1 MSDIVIVG
9 GSIEGLILSIL
20 CGKEHNVTLIDIHPE
35 IGFPCVIPGWVERRE
50 SLEKFLGNEEMT
62 HLKFLQ
68 NPKGFALRGE
78 WLFKILTIQAAQLGV
93 RILLRCRVTKVE
105 ESSQKTT
112 VSTIGGNNNGDGII
126 ICNKMFDLTEYSAP
140 APGKLQHS
148 MVDSPAQYTPKQSFH
163 HWGGLALSQEIQNS
177 TVEPKLQL
185 MRDDGLCEFWYDQKP
200 TWQPKTG
207 WIEVMQ
213 NTIPKTLEEMSIDN
227 SIVYAESL
235 FKSLNC

>member
-68 NPKGFALRGE
+68 NPKGFGLRGE
-78 WLFKILTIQAAQLGV
+78 WLFKILAIQAAQLGV

-126 ICNKMFDLTEYSAP
+126 ICDKMFDLTEYSAP

-148 MVDSPAQYTPKQSFH
+148 MIDSSVQHTSKQSFR

-200 TWQPKTG
+200 KWQPKTG

-235 FKSLNC
+235 FDSLNR

>member
-1 MSDIVIVG
+1 MSDVVVVG

-20 CGKEHNVTLIDIHPE
+20 CAQENNVTLIDIHPE

-50 SLEKFLGNEEMT
+50 SLQRFLGDEEIT
-62 HLKFLQ
+62 HLKFLK
-68 NPKGFALRGE
+68 NSTGFALRGE
-78 WLFKILTIQAAQLGV
+78 WLFKILTIKAAKLGV

-112 VSTIGGNNNGDGII
+112 VSTIGGNNNGDGVI
-126 ICNKMFDLTEYSAP
+126 ICDKMFDLTEYSAP
-140 APGKLQHS
+140 TPGKLQHR
-148 MVDSPAQYTPKQSFH
+148 MIDSPVQYNSKQIFN
-163 HWGGLALSQEIQNS
+163 HWGGLALSQEIQNA

-185 MRDDGLCEFWYDQKP
+185 IRDDGLCEFWYDQKP

-207 WIEVMQ
+207 WIEMVQ
-213 NTIPKTLEEMSIDN
+213 NTIPKALEEMSIDN

-235 FKSLNC
+235 FESLND

>member
-1 MSDIVIVG
+1 MSNIVIVG

-20 CGKEHNVTLIDIHPE
+20 CGKQHNVTLIDIHPE
-35 IGFPCVIPGWVERRE
+35 IGFPCAIPGWVERRE
-50 SLEKFLGNEEMT
+50 SLEKYLDDEEIA

-68 NPKGFALRGE
+68 NPNGFALRGE
-78 WLFKILTIQAAQLGV
+78 WLFKILTIKAAQLGV

-105 ESSQKTT
+105 ESSQQTT
-112 VSTIGGNNNGDGII
+112 ISTIGGNNTRDGII
-126 ICNKMFDLTEYSAP
+126 ICDKMFDLTEYTAP
-140 APGKLQHS
+140 APGKLQHT
-148 MVDSPAQYTPKQSFH
+148 MIDSPIQYASKQSFH
-163 HWGGLALSQEIQNS
+163 HWGGIALSSEQQNT

-207 WIEVMQ
+207 WIEQMQ
-213 NTIPKTLEEMSIDN
+213 NTIPKALEEMSIDN

-235 FKSLNC
+235 FESLNH